1 MDDDFL
7 KIGDHICLFSDSVNG
22 YLSSMSFNSPL
33 ITVQKCA
40 SMHISH
46 VFNLRNMVF
55 EILPK
60 LTYDAMKELR
70 HEKK

>member
-1 MDDDFL
+1 
-7 KIGDHICLFSDSVNG
+7 
-22 YLSSMSFNSPL
+22 
-33 ITVQKCA
+33 
-40 SMHISH
+40 MHISH

-70 HEKK
+70 REKKAREEAERQKDQHRENNVMDPSEIMAQQLKMATI